1 MERESFA
8 LSVLLI
14 IILVSSNVCNISSQ
28 NINKSLAQLPIIS
41 SLKKYN
47 FARDWGR
54 HGTGDGQFGQYNSPN
69 GIAVDSHGNVYV
81 TDYDNN
87 RVQKFDSNGNFITKW
102 GSEGSKDGQF
112 LNPQGIAVDSHGNVY
127 VTDVS
132 NNRVQKFDSNGNF
145 ITKWGSEGSNDGQFG
160 QHSSLDGIAVDSHG
174 NVYVTDEGNTRI
186 ELFVPTI
193 NSSDTDK
200 SNI

>member
-1 MERESFA
+1 MQRESFA
-8 LSVLLI
+8 LSILLI

-28 NINKSLAQLPIIS
+28 NINKSLAQLPIRS
-41 SLKKYN
+41 SLKTYN

-87 RVQKFDSNGNFITKW
+87 RVQKFDTNGNFITKWGDGGTNNIQFDDPQGIAVDTHDNVYVTDYSLNRVQKFDSNGNCITKW

-112 LNPQGIAVDSHGNVY
+112 DGPKGIAVD
-127 VTDVS
+127 T
-132 NNRVQKFDSNGNF
+132 
-145 ITKWGSEGSNDGQFG
+145 
-160 QHSSLDGIAVDSHG
+160 HG

-193 NSSDTDK
+193 NSSDTNK
-200 SNI
+200 NNI

>member
-1 MERESFA
+1 MQRESFA
-8 LSVLLI
+8 LSILLI

-41 SLKKYN
+41 SLKTYN

-54 HGTGDGQFGQYNSPN
+54 HGTDDGQFGQYNSPN
-69 GIAVDSHGNVYV
+69 SIAVDSHGNVYV

-87 RVQKFDSNGNFITKW
+87 RVQKFDTNGNFITKW

-132 NNRVQKFDSNGNF
+132 NNRVQKFDTNGNF
-145 ITKWGSEGSNDGQFG
+145 ITKWGSEGSKDGQFDG
-160 QHSSLDGIAVDSHG
+160 PKGIAVDTHG

-193 NSSDTDK
+193 NSSDTNK
-200 SNI
+200 NNI

>member
-1 MERESFA
+1 
-8 LSVLLI
+8 
-14 IILVSSNVCNISSQ
+14 
-28 NINKSLAQLPIIS
+28 
-41 SLKKYN
+41 
-47 FARDWGR
+47 
-54 HGTGDGQFGQYNSPN
+54 
-69 GIAVDSHGNVYV
+69 
-81 TDYDNN
+81 
-87 RVQKFDSNGNFITKW
+87 
-102 GSEGSKDGQF
+102 
-112 LNPQGIAVDSHGNVY
+112 VY

>member
-1 MERESFA
+1 MQRESFA
-8 LSVLLI
+8 LSILLI

-28 NINKSLAQLPIIS
+28 NINKSLAQLQIIS
-41 SLKKYN
+41 SLKTYN

-69 GIAVDSHGNVYV
+69 SIAVDSHGNVYV

-87 RVQKFDSNGNFITKW
+87 RVQKFDTNGNFITKW

-112 LNPQGIAVDSHGNVY
+112 DGPKGIAVD
-127 VTDVS
+127 T
-132 NNRVQKFDSNGNF
+132 
-145 ITKWGSEGSNDGQFG
+145 
-160 QHSSLDGIAVDSHG
+160 HG

-193 NSSDTDK
+193 NSSDTNK
-200 SNI
+200 NNI

>member
-102 GSEGSKDGQF
+102 GSEGS
-112 LNPQGIAVDSHGNVY
+112 
-127 VTDVS
+127 
-132 NNRVQKFDSNGNF
+132 
-145 ITKWGSEGSNDGQFG
+145 NDGQFG

-193 NSSDTDK
+193 ISSDTDK